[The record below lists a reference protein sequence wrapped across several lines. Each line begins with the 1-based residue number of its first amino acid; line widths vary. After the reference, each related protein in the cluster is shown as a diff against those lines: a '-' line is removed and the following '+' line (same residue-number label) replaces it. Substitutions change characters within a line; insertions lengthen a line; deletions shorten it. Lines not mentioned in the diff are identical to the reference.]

1 MYNKILEMA
10 ELAYRSG
17 GDPEALLLHPTKA
30 SELVESMGIT
40 EGFSTGG
47 LTLEVLNTPFGSLK
61 IYVDKL
67 CPRETIYVLTAK
79 DARRIVEESK
89 RMIAEMFGNPK

>member
-1 MYNKILEMA
+1 MYNKICEMA

-40 EGFSTGG
+40 EGLSTFYQMQ
-47 LTLEVLNTPFGSLK
+47 TPAEYEKNQNACLK
-61 IYVDKL
+61 KCSGIL
-67 CPRETIYVLTAK
+67 
-79 DARRIVEESK
+79 S
-89 RMIAEMFGNPK
+89 N